1 MRDVPPQDAG
11 LTELEIRIV
20 RAVASRGTIPGA
32 ADDLGLSH
40 NTVRNRLSDIYRN
53 VGVSGLLGLV
63 VWAHRT
69 RVIDLDEL

>member
-11 LTELEIRIV
+11 LTDLEIRIV
-20 RAVASRGTIPGA
+20 RAVARWGTIAGA
-32 ADDLGLSH
+32 ADELGMSH

-53 VGVSGLLGLV
+53 AGVTGLLGLV

-69 RVIDLDEL
+69 RVVDLDEL